1 MHDLHAAD
9 KIVRDIKEYARKNGL
24 KKITNIKIGLGKISE
39 HGETILPSNLK
50 FNIKLLS
57 KGTVLSGSKVEIS
70 QISGPYVKIK
80 EIEGM

>member
-9 KIVRDIKEYARKNGL
+9 KIVRDIKKYVQKNNL
-24 KKITNIKIGLGKISE
+24 KKVTNIKIGLGKISE
-39 HGETILPSNLK
+39 HGETISSSNLK

-57 KGTVLSGSKVEIS
+57 KGTALGGSKVVIDKMA
-70 QISGPYVKIK
+70 GPYIKIK